1 MTTSLPRLF
10 ISISIVVLLS
20 VMVIITNSQLHSWRI
35 DVGTPSARMFTK
47 ELRGP
52 ESTEIDGNV
61 VTYQWGFPHSTII
74 IPLYNNPQIIRLR
87 TMMRP
92 NHLQTQSNYR
102 TIRYSLLFQ
111 SHHNHDSIHS
121 MPTTIPQFQ
130 LTAICKELLTQN

>member
-61 VTYQWGFPHSTII
+61 VTYQWGFLIQRLSSLSTII
-74 IPLYNNPQIIRLR
+74 
-87 TMMRP
+87 
-92 NHLQTQSNYR
+92 HK
-102 TIRYSLLFQ
+102 LFDCAQ
-111 SHHNHDSIHS
+111 
-121 MPTTIPQFQ
+121 
-130 LTAICKELLTQN
+130 